1 MAVANFAPAA
11 ALAFAVAPLAFA
23 VGAGQD
29 VAGANPFGPLGL
41 TGGGRRGLVVGAN
54 MSVFFDTHAHLDYPE
69 YEKDFAEVL
78 ARAQAAGIAKIISIG
93 TSLDSSRRAVA
104 LAERHPAIYAAVG
117 WHPSEAL
124 EAPAD
129 LRPALRELAR
139 HPKVVAIGETGLDY
153 YRLPSMDPESW
164 SSRFSVSGDKLKLE
178 LQQADLHYK
187 QRQAEIFQQQLEVAA
202 EFGLNAIIHQRA
214 SFDDTLAQLKPF
226 AGKVRGVF
234 HCFGESVERLQ
245 QVLASGS
252 LVSYTGIVTFKN
264 GQNIRDAV
272 AATPLGQ
279 FMLET
284 DCPYLAPV
292 PYRGQRGEPA
302 YVKEIAAT
310 VAQVKQISLEEL
322 SVATCRTAQEFFSKL
337 E

>member
-29 VAGANPFGPLGL
+29 VAGANSFGPLGL

-292 PYRGQRGEPA
+292 PYRGQRCEPA

-322 SVATCRTAQEFFSKL
+322 SAATCRTAREFFPKL
-337 E
+337 